1 MHQYIPYLCIGMN
14 TYLIH
19 PEHIIYM
26 CIYICVCIYIYIYV
40 YVCIYV
46 CICMYV
52 YVYVHKNK
60 LDKIAKTVDGIL
72 T

>member
-19 PEHIIYM
+19 AENIIYM
-26 CIYICVCIYIYIYV
+26 CMYV
-40 YVCIYV
+40 
-46 CICMYV
+46 CMYV
-52 YVYVHKNK
+52 YVYVLKNK

>member
-19 PEHIIYM
+19 AENI
-26 CIYICVCIYIYIYV
+26 IYIYV
-40 YVCIYV
+40 
-46 CICMYV
+46 CMYV